1 VLLLLGNARRRE
13 DILQL
18 VPDAIELVLRQGRV
32 VLANGVVG

>member
-18 VPDAIELVLRQGRV
+18 VLDAIELVLRQGRV